1 MPILV
6 PKGNTRVGEVA
17 GQFILRNKQMAL
29 EKAIA
34 QQRAALEAARI
45 RVSREN
51 AEAARQDAAADRAL
65 RREGMEMRSKESALE
80 RQARSE
86 ESRLSRALQKDIA
99 EGGWDVRREEGKAS
113 REQAKA
119 LADAQISATREE
131 GKETRKFQEKMSK
144 ARTEAE
150 RKTLMDKEARRLNV
164 SLPEDATY
172 EEKQKI
178 LADAGRQKEWNDR
191 QQRKQDLYTSQGGTY
206 NPVPYGSAPFAEA
219 LADLEARKGIRKAKQ
234 EDEIAREKRRGA
246 LEMAMIHARRAPVD
260 MSPQQ
265 QVQFIEKM
273 KMDYAQTT
281 GQDPEAYGQR
291 LAQALGG
298 GGNPVRTSPAPASR
312 ATQTGTAARIK
323 QSEDDVGELSE
334 EDYEL
339 AKAYSKLAK
348 SNIPWGVKNLSGMA
362 LEVADWL
369 DPFGQGGSAALLSP
383 AAFEVAKKAG
393 AKQGLTE
400 EDLMR
405 MRDRYGRAF
414 VPSEWGRTPRYK

>member
-99 EGGWDVRREEGKAS
+99 EGGWDVRRDEGKAS

-131 GKETRKFQEKMSK
+131 SKETRKFQEKMSK

-234 EDEIAREKRRGA
+234 EEADRQAKRMLESEVELFGTKNKARQDQENRSTLARILGQSMTNAGYSPEAIKGVIGPLLSGESEEKPTQGPKVPLAEALMMQDPKSGFSPADKLDAAERKHYRTRKDIQSEGIAPLVDPSEGWGTLAGDVTRTLAAQERLDDLSTQGLNRLEIAKA
-246 LEMAMIHARRAPVD
+246 LDAERVDKARRD
-260 MSPQQ
+260 RENQGWWSKL
-265 QVQFIEKM
+265 FF
-273 KMDYAQTT
+273 
-281 GQDPEAYGQR
+281 
-291 LAQALGG
+291 
-298 GGNPVRTSPAPASR
+298 
-312 ATQTGTAARIK
+312 
-323 QSEDDVGELSE
+323 GELPE
-334 EDYEL
+334 MPHY
-339 AKAYSKLAK
+339 Y
-348 SNIPWGVKNLSGMA
+348 
-362 LEVADWL
+362 
-369 DPFGQGGSAALLSP
+369 
-383 AAFEVAKKAG
+383 
-393 AKQGLTE
+393 
-400 EDLMR
+400 
-405 MRDRYGRAF
+405 
-414 VPSEWGRTPRYK
+414 